1 MVNAHQHSQWEIER
15 DPCGEEP
22 FFSSRCDWKANARE
36 QEGYGGK
43 QEAGF
48 LVRKEGEEEDA
59 EESGEGGCGGAKE
72 GEGGEQEERE
82 VDQGVSVERMC
93 AVCCK
98 VRR

>member
-1 MVNAHQHSQWEIER
+1 M
-15 DPCGEEP
+15 
-22 FFSSRCDWKANARE
+22 
-36 QEGYGGK
+36 
-43 QEAGF
+43 
-48 LVRKEGEEEDA
+48 RKEGEEEDA

-72 GEGGEQEERE
+72 GEGGEQEERK